1 MSDSYPPNGTKIKV
15 KVAQW
20 KEKQVIFEDIDGL
33 RYVHWMEDDAR
44 WQTNEWFHLLDEPN
58 LEALVR
64 VGRSMGPFGMKCFME
79 AAFDPNPKQQ
89 TLPVPEV
96 TRSPREVYKAPRE
109 QAVAVAV
116 ADDELDFSSLQCRFE
131 NDQAAWLR
139 AVAKKKG
146 VSCSSIASKCV
157 AQAMAWYGA
166 FDE

>member
-44 WQTNEWFHLLDEPN
+44 WNTNEWYHLLDEPD

-79 AAFDPNPKQQ
+79 AVFDPNPVQPKQESIPGFTQ
-89 TLPVPEV
+89 PSLKSTAVINVTSTDTPV
-96 TRSPREVYKAPRE
+96 
-109 QAVAVAV
+109 
-116 ADDELDFSSLQCRFE
+116 LDFSSLQIRFE

-139 AVAKKKG
+139 AVAHKNG
-146 VSCSSIASKCV
+146 IPASAVASKCI
-157 AQAMAWYGA
+157 AQSMAWHG
-166 FDE
+166 EGISE